1 MISLEFSDARS
12 SAIPTP
18 TWQYFVM
25 KIINTYRS
33 PDKVTIGNLSCK
45 QVLNFFTSK
54 YCRKNNL
61 AGPWKFPLVQKSMI
75 EAAKPV
81 VACSD
86 SKVAGFAPFPEAMI
100 FLLLPRPRPRR
111 SLHGSCTAFPRVT
124 MISRPGRPP
133 PQIPSYS
140 ARISAH
146 ALLVFSPYKIWR
158 RIGSL
163 QFPSTDLVQRY

>member
-61 AGPWKFPLVQKSMI
+61 AGHWKFPLVQKSMI

-100 FLLLPRPRPRR
+100 FF
-111 SLHGSCTAFPRVT
+111 TASPASSTQKPPRVCLVLLKFT
-124 MISRPGRPP
+124 VASVKK
-133 PQIPSYS
+133 QYS
-140 ARISAH
+140 A
-146 ALLVFSPYKIWR
+146 L
-158 RIGSL
+158 
-163 QFPSTDLVQRY
+163 

>member
-86 SKVAGFAPFPEAMI
+86 SKVAGFAPLISQKQWFFYC
-100 FLLLPRPRPRR
+100 FLPTGL
-111 SLHGSCTAFPRVT
+111 T
-124 MISRPGRPP
+124 MISRLGRPP

-140 ARISAH
+140 ARISPH